1 MSARRSR
8 MSIGPGSLAPL
19 GDASSRA
26 NRRTS
31 FGGANSSSN
40 SNSNGSGDDG
50 NNNTDG
56 SKKDRRAMLEEWR
69 RSRGA
74 ATATTAAS
82 STSSSSGRP
91 PSSAPSPEMMSM
103 MRPSSSSSAAA
114 AAASRGLSPIAASPL
129 GGNKDTSFD
138 HQQQQQQQHNEMI
151 MSSQLLP
158 RSQLQPPSSAPSSS
172 PSTSMDLDQDM
183 SGLSAL
189 ERYRLRKA
197 RQQQSSVASYTA
209 GGGNASNDY
218 SNNNHEDGVA
228 YTAAAAAAPPSSHG
242 TPSRTNTSSRLPP
255 TTYGASS
262 SLSSSSSFADDDD
275 NPTATIAGGSSSY
288 SVGTPSRRAGKSSSR
303 MSLSLGGGAQRRGVK
318 RRTTPSTE
326 VQQQPVERKSRP
338 MIPPSYSAPNNND
351 VELQQQQ
358 QQQQHHHQDVYDA
371 GGAVG
376 RTTDYQ
382 PPPFSQ
388 ESVESAPSNVDD
400 MVMQSRITAM
410 QRRIEN
416 LEREK
421 MDLAMSK
428 APLEARIRQKEDAWE
443 KDRER
448 LLSEINNFQDL
459 ARETD
464 ERYRELEMQNEA
476 LEEETM
482 KLRLEARAANVD
494 GVEGGNT
501 DSWSERV
508 KSNNEIKELRKEVKS
523 KDDEIRALRIEK
535 MSLESEVFAYQKDI
549 ETCNRDYENLEK
561 DFKELEGS
569 QSQNSEAQIQLEV
582 LTTEHTAMTAQLNAT
597 CADLEEIKTRAK
609 ADIDAKEGQW
619 KNREKELLFE
629 MSVLKSRAGK
639 SADDDLDMENG
650 DVDDPAVLKA
660 RIEERDRRISELE
673 EQLLSGEQLRRALH
687 NRIQELRGNIR
698 VFVRTR
704 PFLPND
710 GAASNSSIGFMPDGE
725 SLSIQGKHVGEGH
738 GFKFDKVFAPSSG
751 QGAVFDEVSEFVQ
764 SALDGYNVCLFSYG
778 QTGSGKTHTMQ
789 GSGNGA
795 MRGII
800 PRAVEQILQQAAL
813 MQSQRWKF
821 TVKACFLEI
830 YNEDLRDLL
839 VMMNSDGSLKQRDTA
854 SANKI
859 SIKRNQEGKS
869 YVDGINKVDIDVEDK
884 AVGLAQLE
892 AVMVAAARA
901 RSVATTKMNAQ
912 SSRSHSV
919 FMLHLCGSNEESG
932 TIVEGALNL
941 CDLAG
946 SERLDRSGA
955 GSDHKRLKETQAI
968 NKSLS
973 SLGDVFTSLA
983 NGSKHIPFRN
993 SKLTYLLQ
1001 DCLSGDGKALMFVNL
1016 SPTMESSN
1024 ESLCSLRFAQRVNA
1038 VELGKATKHVQYS
1051 QGGSGRR

>member
-1 MSARRSR
+1 
-8 MSIGPGSLAPL
+8 MSIGPGSLTPL

-26 NRRTS
+26 NHGFS
-31 FGGANSSSN
+31 KDDMNNGG
-40 SNSNGSGDDG
+40 GSGSA
-50 NNNTDG
+50 TEP
-56 SKKDRRAMLEEWR
+56 KKDRRAMLEEWR
-69 RSRGA
+69 RNRGA
-74 ATATTAAS
+74 GAAGGGN
-82 STSSSSGRP
+82 TPAGRP
-91 PSSAPSPEMMSM
+91 PSAPVAGGVAPS
-103 MRPSSSSSAAA
+103 
-114 AAASRGLSPIAASPL
+114 SRGLSPIAASPTL
-129 GGNKDTSFD
+129 NGSFD
-138 HQQQQQQQHNEMI
+138 NDGGQLNNNYEA
-151 MSSQLLP
+151 SSSS
-158 RSQLQPPSSAPSSS
+158 RSRLQPPSSAPSS
-172 PSTSMDLDQDM
+172 LDDNTA
-183 SGLSAL
+183 GLSAL

-197 RQQQSSVASYTA
+197 RQQQQQQQVGASST
-209 GGGNASNDY
+209 
-218 SNNNHEDGVA
+218 
-228 YTAAAAAAPPSSHG
+228 TAASSSSAAAVAAGAIDDSAAHYAAVPPTLG
-242 TPSRTNTSSRLPP
+242 GTTPSRGGNRQ
-255 TTYGASS
+255 YGPSS
-262 SLSSSSSFADDDD
+262 SLSSSSSFADEDD
-275 NPTATIAGGSSSY
+275 NAATAPTGTGGSSY
-288 SVGTPSRRAGKSSSR
+288 SIGTPSRRHGKSSSSR

-318 RRTTPSTE
+318 RRTTPSSE
-326 VQQQPVERKSRP
+326 LQQPQERKSRM
-338 MIPPSYSAPNNND
+338 MIPPSYSAGGD
-351 VELQQQQ
+351 VQQQQ
-358 QQQQHHHQDVYDA
+358 DADYDVD
-371 GGAVG
+371 
-376 RTTDYQ
+376 DYQ
-382 PPPFSQ
+382 PPSAAAAPTTSSFSQ
-388 ESVESAPSNVDD
+388 ESVDSYASANNVDG
-400 MVMQSRITAM
+400 MAMQSRITAM

-428 APLEARIRQKEDAWE
+428 APLEARIRQKEDAWVKE
-443 KDRER
+443 RER
-448 LLSEINNFQDL
+448 LLSEINNFQEL

-464 ERYRELEMQNEA
+464 ERYRELEMKNEA
-476 LEEETM
+476 LSEETM

-494 GVEGGNT
+494 GVGGSGVEG
-501 DSWSERV
+501 DSWSERL
-508 KSNNEIKELRKEVKS
+508 KTNNEIKELRKEVKS

-561 DFKELEGS
+561 DYKELEGS

-609 ADIDAKEGQW
+609 ADLNSKEEQW

-639 SADDDLDMENG
+639 SADDDVDMENG
-650 DVDDPAVLKA
+650 DDVNDPAVLKA
-660 RIEERDRRISELE
+660 RIEERDRRITELE

-710 GAASNSSIGFMPDGE
+710 GAATKPSIEFQPDGE
-725 SLSIQGKHVGEGH
+725 SLSIQGKYVGEGH
-738 GFKFDKVFAPSSG
+738 SFKFDKVFAPSSG
-751 QGAVFDEVSEFVQ
+751 QDVVFDEVSEFVQ

-813 MQSQRWKF
+813 MQSQRWTF
-821 TVKACFLEI
+821 TMKASFLEI

-839 VMMNSDGSLKQRDTA
+839 VMMNSDGTLKQRDTSTA
-854 SANKI
+854 SKL

-884 AVGLAQLE
+884 VAGLAQLE
-892 AVMVAAARA
+892 AVMAAAARA

-919 FMLHLCGSNEESG
+919 FMLNLCGSNEESG

-955 GSDHKRLKETQAI
+955 GGDHKRLKETQAI

-1016 SPTMESSN
+1016 SPTLESSN

-1051 QGGSGRR
+1051 KGGSGKR

>member
-31 FGGANSSSN
+31 FGGASNNISSN
-40 SNSNGSGDDG
+40 DGGSA
-50 NNNTDG
+50 NDG

-69 RSRGA
+69 RNRG
-74 ATATTAAS
+74 ATTASAAAS
-82 STSSSSGRP
+82 RP
-91 PSSAPSPEMMSM
+91 PSSAPTPEMMLSM
-103 MRPSSSSSAAA
+103 MRPSSSS
-114 AAASRGLSPIAASPL
+114 AASRGLSPIAASPL
-129 GGNKDTSFD
+129 GGGGTNDDSCFD
-138 HQQQQQQQHNEMI
+138 QQQQHESMM
-151 MSSQLLP
+151 MSSQQQLP
-158 RSQLQPPSSAPSSS
+158 RSQLKPPSSAPSSTQS
-172 PSTSMDLDQDM
+172 AADLDQDM

-197 RQQQSSVASYTA
+197 RQQQQQSSAAATAPSSSY
-209 GGGNASNDY
+209 
-218 SNNNHEDGVA
+218 NNNHDEGNA
-228 YTAAAAAAPPSSHG
+228 YTAPSSSHG
-242 TPSRTNTSSRLPP
+242 TPSRTSSRRPP
-255 TTYGASS
+255 TYGAAAASS
-262 SLSSSSSFADDDD
+262 SLSSSSSFADEDD
-275 NPTATIAGGSSSY
+275 NIPASAIPSY
-288 SVGTPSRRAGKSSSR
+288 SVGTPSRRGKSSR

-318 RRTTPSTE
+318 RRTTPNSTDG
-326 VQQQPVERKSRP
+326 QQQQQVERKLMRP
-338 MIPPSYSAPNNND
+338 MIPPSYSAPTTNNNTD
-351 VELQQQQ
+351 VELQQ
-358 QQQQHHHQDVYDA
+358 HHHHHSDDFETVTSAAA
-371 GGAVG
+371 GG
-376 RTTDYQ
+376 TIDYQQ
-382 PPPFSQ
+382 PPPPPFFSQ
-388 ESVESAPSNVDD
+388 ESVESTTSSTVDG

-428 APLEARIRQKEDAWE
+428 APLEARIRQKEDAWVKE
-443 KDRER
+443 RER

-494 GVEGGNT
+494 GGGSSSGMGVEGSSSGGGT

-549 ETCNRDYENLEK
+549 ETSNRDYENLEK

-609 ADIDAKEGQW
+609 ADIDAKEEQW

-660 RIEERDRRISELE
+660 RIEERDRRIAELE
-673 EQLLSGEQLRRALH
+673 EQLLNGEQLRRALH

-710 GAASNSSIGFMPDGE
+710 GAASNSSIDIMPDGE
-725 SLSIQGKHVGEGH
+725 SLAIQGKHAGEGH
-738 GFKFDKVFAPSSG
+738 GFKFDKVFAPSAG
-751 QGAVFDEVSEFVQ
+751 QGVVFDEVSEFVQ

-821 TVKACFLEI
+821 TMKASFLEI

-839 VMMNSDGSLKQRDTA
+839 VMMNSDGSFKQRNTSSA
-854 SANKI
+854 SKI

-869 YVDGINKVDIDVEDK
+869 YVDGINKVVIDVEDK
-884 AVGLAQLE
+884 AAGLAQLE

-973 SLGDVFTSLA
+973 SLGDVFTSLT

-1016 SPTMESSN
+1016 SPTIESSN

-1051 QGGSGRR
+1051 SKQGSGRR

>member
-31 FGGANSSSN
+31 FGGANNNN
-40 SNSNGSGDDG
+40 SNNDGSGST
-50 NNNTDG
+50 NDG

-69 RSRGA
+69 RNRGA
-74 ATATTAAS
+74 TTTSAAAS
-82 STSSSSGRP
+82 SSRP
-91 PSSAPSPEMMSM
+91 PSSAPTPEMMSSTM
-103 MRPSSSSSAAA
+103 MRPSSSS
-114 AAASRGLSPIAASPL
+114 AASRGLSPIAASPL
-129 GGNKDTSFD
+129 GGGGTNDDSCFD
-138 HQQQQQQQHNEMI
+138 QQQQQHESM
-151 MSSQLLP
+151 MSSQQHQLP
-158 RSQLQPPSSAPSSS
+158 RSQLKPPSSAPSSTQS
-172 PSTSMDLDQDM
+172 AADLDQDM

-197 RQQQSSVASYTA
+197 RQQQQQS
-209 GGGNASNDY
+209 
-218 SNNNHEDGVA
+218 
-228 YTAAAAAAPPSSHG
+228 AAAATTSAVAASSHSNNHDEGIAYNAPSSTHG
-242 TPSRTNTSSRLPP
+242 TPSRTSSRRPP
-255 TTYGASS
+255 TYGAAAS
-262 SLSSSSSFADDDD
+262 SLSSSSSFADEDD
-275 NPTATIAGGSSSY
+275 NIPPPASSAIPSY
-288 SVGTPSRRAGKSSSR
+288 SVGTPSRRGKSSR

-318 RRTTPSTE
+318 RRTTPSSTDG
-326 VQQQPVERKSRP
+326 QQQQQQVERKLMRP
-338 MIPPSYSAPNNND
+338 MIPPSYSAPTTNNNTD
-351 VELQQQQ
+351 VELQQ
-358 QQQQHHHQDVYDA
+358 HHHHHSDDFETVTSAAA
-371 GGAVG
+371 GGG
-376 RTTDYQ
+376 TIDYQ
-382 PPPFSQ
+382 PPPPPSFSQ
-388 ESVESAPSNVDD
+388 ESVESTTSSTVDG

-428 APLEARIRQKEDAWE
+428 APLEARIRQKEDAWVKE
-443 KDRER
+443 RER

-494 GVEGGNT
+494 GGGSASGMGVEGSSSSGGT

-549 ETCNRDYENLEK
+549 ETSNRDYENLEK

-609 ADIDAKEGQW
+609 ADIDAKEEQW

-629 MSVLKSRAGK
+629 MSVLKSRAGN

-660 RIEERDRRISELE
+660 RIEERDRRIAELE
-673 EQLLSGEQLRRALH
+673 EQLLNGEQLRRALH

-710 GAASNSSIGFMPDGE
+710 GAASNSSIDIMPDGE
-725 SLSIQGKHVGEGH
+725 SLAIQGKHAGEGH
-738 GFKFDKVFAPSSG
+738 GFKFDKVFAPSAG
-751 QGAVFDEVSEFVQ
+751 QGVVFDEVSEFVQ

-789 GSGNGA
+789 GAGSGV
-795 MRGII
+795 MRGLI
-800 PRAVEQILQQAAL
+800 PRSIEQIGLHKKKL
-813 MQSQRWKF
+813 ELEGWEF
-821 TVKACFLEI
+821 TMDVSFLEI
-830 YNEDLRDLL
+830 YNEAIRDLL
-839 VMMNSDGSLKQRDTA
+839 RDAKSNESKHDIKVDSNGRRTVTNLTVKRIDPTDAECCDDLLSLAAKRRSTA
-854 SANKI
+854 ST
-859 SIKRNQEGKS
+859 
-869 YVDGINKVDIDVEDK
+869 D
-884 AVGLAQLE
+884 
-892 AVMVAAARA
+892 
-901 RSVATTKMNAQ
+901 MNAV

-919 FMLHLCGSNEESG
+919 FTLNMIAKHVDKNKLIRG
-932 TIVEGALNL
+932 TLNL
-941 CDLAG
+941 VDLAG
-946 SERLDRSGA
+946 SERLDRSNATGQTA
-955 GSDHKRLKETQAI
+955 KEAMAI

-973 SLGDVFTSLA
+973 SLTDVFAAIGEKS
-983 NGSKHIPFRN
+983 SHVPFRN

-1001 DCLSGDGKALMFVNL
+1001 PCFSGDGKTLMVVNI
-1016 SPTMESSN
+1016 SPTEESVQ
-1024 ESLCSLRFAQRVNA
+1024 ESMCSLRFASHVNKC
-1038 VELGKATKHVQYS
+1038 ELGKAKRTCTKV
-1051 QGGSGRR
+1051 R

>member
-8 MSIGPGSLAPL
+8 MSLGPGGSLAPL

-31 FGGANSSSN
+31 FGGVNNNISNGNDDGSSDNSSM
-40 SNSNGSGDDG
+40 
-50 NNNTDG
+50 
-56 SKKDRRAMLEEWR
+56 KKDRRAMLEEWR
-69 RSRGA
+69 RNRG
-74 ATATTAAS
+74 ATATA
-82 STSSSSGRP
+82 SSSSSSSFGRP
-91 PSSAPSPEMMSM
+91 PSSAPTPEMM
-103 MRPSSSSSAAA
+103 RSSS
-114 AAASRGLSPIAASPL
+114 SRGLSPIAASPV
-129 GGNKDTSFD
+129 GGNNNDTSFDQMD
-138 HQQQQQQQHNEMI
+138 HQQQQQQQQYNET
-151 MSSQLLP
+151 
-158 RSQLQPPSSAPSSS
+158 RSQLKPPSSAPSSS
-172 PSTSMDLDQDM
+172 QSTSMDLDQDM

-197 RQQQSSVASYTA
+197 RQQQQQQDSVASSAGA
-209 GGGNASNDY
+209 GGGGGGSASNNYY
-218 SNNNHEDGVA
+218 SNHDEGVA
-228 YTAAAAAAPPSSHG
+228 YTASASAPSSHG
-242 TPSRTNTSSRLPP
+242 TPSRTTTSRLPP
-255 TTYGASS
+255 TYYGAASS
-262 SLSSSSSFADDDD
+262 SLSSASSSFADDDD
-275 NPTATIAGGSSSY
+275 NLTATVATGGSSSY
-288 SVGTPSRRAGKSSSR
+288 SVGTPSRRGKSSR

-318 RRTTPSTE
+318 RRTTPGSME
-326 VQQQPVERKSRP
+326 VQQVERKLRP
-338 MIPPSYSAPNNND
+338 MIPPSYSAPVVND
-351 VELQQQQ
+351 GEL
-358 QQQQHHHQDVYDA
+358 QQQHHHHHDDYETTL
-371 GGAVG
+371 GGG
-376 RTTDYQ
+376 TIDYQ
-382 PPPFSQ
+382 PPPPPSFSQ
-388 ESVESAPSNVDD
+388 ESVESSASTTTATNNVDG
-400 MVMQSRITAM
+400 MAMQSRITAM

-428 APLEARIRQKEDAWE
+428 APLEARIRQKEDAWVKE
-443 KDRER
+443 RER
-448 LLSEINNFQDL
+448 LLREINNFQDL

-464 ERYRELEMQNEA
+464 ERYRELEMKNEA

-494 GVEGGNT
+494 GGGGVGGGGST

-549 ETCNRDYENLEK
+549 ETCHRDYENLEK
-561 DFKELEGS
+561 DFRELEGS

-609 ADIDAKEGQW
+609 ADLDAKEQQW

-639 SADDDLDMENG
+639 SADGDDLDMENG
-650 DVDDPAVLKA
+650 EDVNDPAVLKA
-660 RIEERDRRISELE
+660 RIEERDRRIAELE

-710 GAASNSSIGFMPDGE
+710 GAASNSSIDIMPDGE
-725 SLSIQGKHVGEGH
+725 SLSIQGKYVGEGH
-738 GFKFDKVFAPSSG
+738 SFKFDKVFAPSAG
-751 QGAVFDEVSEFVQ
+751 QGVVFDEVSEFVQ

-821 TVKACFLEI
+821 TMKASFLEI

-854 SANKI
+854 SAPKL
-859 SIKRNQEGKS
+859 SIKRDQDGKS

-884 AVGLAQLE
+884 AAGLAQLE

-1016 SPTMESSN
+1016 SPTVESSN

-1038 VELGKATKHVQYS
+1038 VELGKAVKHVQYS
-1051 QGGSGRR
+1051 SKGGSGRR

>member
-8 MSIGPGSLAPL
+8 MSLGPGSLAPL

-31 FGGANSSSN
+31 FGG
-40 SNSNGSGDDG
+40 
-50 NNNTDG
+50 NNNDNNNGGDG
-56 SKKDRRAMLEEWR
+56 ISTANDGMKKDRRAMLEEWR
-69 RSRGA
+69 RNRG
-74 ATATTAAS
+74 ATTASAA
-82 STSSSSGRP
+82 SSGRP
-91 PSSAPSPEMMSM
+91 PSSAPTPEM
-103 MRPSSSSSAAA
+103 MRPSA
-114 AAASRGLSPIAASPL
+114 AAASRLSPIAASPL
-129 GGNKDTSFD
+129 GNANDDSFD
-138 HQQQQQQQHNEMI
+138 HHQQQQQQNEMMM
-151 MSSQLLP
+151 MSSHQLP
-158 RSQLQPPSSAPSSS
+158 RSQLRPPSSAPSSS
-172 PSTSMDLDQDM
+172 QSTLNNNVDVDQDM

-197 RQQQSSVASYTA
+197 RQQQQQQQESVAPTATSSSY
-209 GGGNASNDY
+209 
-218 SNNNHEDGVA
+218 NNHHHQDEG
-228 YTAAAAAAPPSSHG
+228 HG
-242 TPSRTNTSSRLPP
+242 TPSRNTSRRPP
-255 TTYGASS
+255 TYAGGASS
-262 SLSSSSSFADDDD
+262 SLSSSSSFADEDDI
-275 NPTATIAGGSSSY
+275 NVPASSSSAVPSY
-288 SVGTPSRRAGKSSSR
+288 SVGTPSRRGKSSR
-303 MSLSLGGGAQRRGVK
+303 MSLSGGAQRRGVK
-318 RRTTPSTE
+318 RRTTPGGISSTD
-326 VQQQPVERKSRP
+326 VQQVEKRRARP
-338 MIPPSYSAPNNND
+338 MIPPSYSAPSAATTTNTTTTMD
-351 VELQQQQ
+351 VEV
-358 QQQQHHHQDVYDA
+358 QHQEEYDTTCA
-371 GGAVG
+371 GGVG
-376 RTTDYQ
+376 GGTNDHNQ
-382 PPPFSQ
+382 SQLSSFFSQ
-388 ESVESAPSNVDD
+388 ESIDSTTSSTVDG
-400 MVMQSRITAM
+400 MVLQSRLTAM

-428 APLEARIRQKEDAWE
+428 APLEARIRQKEDAWVKE
-443 KDRER
+443 RER

-464 ERYRELEMQNEA
+464 ERYRELEMKNEA

-494 GVEGGNT
+494 GGVRSGSTAAMEG

-549 ETCNRDYENLEK
+549 ETSNRDYENLEK
-561 DFKELEGS
+561 DYKELEGS

-609 ADIDAKEGQW
+609 ADMDAKEAQW

-660 RIEERDRRISELE
+660 RIEERDRRIAELE
-673 EQLLSGEQLRRALH
+673 EQLLNGEQLRRALH

-710 GAASNSSIGFMPDGE
+710 GAATNSSIDIMPDGE
-725 SLSIQGKHVGEGH
+725 SLSILGKHAGEGH
-738 GFKFDKVFAPSSG
+738 AFKFDKVFAPSAG
-751 QGAVFDEVSEFVQ
+751 QGVVFDEVSEFVQ

-813 MQSQRWKF
+813 MQSQRWTF
-821 TVKACFLEI
+821 TMKASFLEI
-830 YNEDLRDLL
+830 YNEELRDLL

-854 SANKI
+854 SANKL

-884 AVGLAQLE
+884 AAGLAQLE

-1016 SPTMESSN
+1016 SPTIESSN

-1051 QGGSGRR
+1051 KGGSGRR